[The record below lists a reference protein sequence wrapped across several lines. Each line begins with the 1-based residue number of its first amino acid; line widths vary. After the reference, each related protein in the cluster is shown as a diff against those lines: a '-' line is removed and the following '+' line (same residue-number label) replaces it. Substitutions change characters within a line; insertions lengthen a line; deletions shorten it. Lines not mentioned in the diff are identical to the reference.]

1 MAAFQPL
8 ARAASRRT
16 GWAMPSKPGPR
27 VLLGNLGPIM
37 RLGMNRVLSEEGCQV
52 VGQEDRPSAIIG
64 AAHRLRPDIVVL
76 DLDNGSSHE
85 LAQLV
90 RGASPETT
98 VVLWA
103 REEDLMEVL
112 EPVWNTSRLVAVP
125 VVERLRGELSGQHL
139 HERRSDM
146 PTYLTPGV
154 YVEEVP
160 SANKP
165 IEGVST
171 SIAAFVGLAPGG
183 PINTPMR
190 ISNWTQFAKIFGD
203 PNEPDNGPFMEGAYL
218 AHSVYGVFQNGGN
231 LAWVVRVGEDS
242 GGGPPRAALP
252 GAADSSIETFNVV
265 ALEGANG
272 DTKVELTEEPSAGD
286 KD

>member
-1 MAAFQPL
+1 
-8 ARAASRRT
+8 
-16 GWAMPSKPGPR
+16 MPSEPGPS

-37 RLGMNRVLSEEGCQV
+37 RLGMNRVLSEQGCQV

-125 VVERLRGELSGQHL
+125 IVERLRSELSGQHV
-139 HERRSDM
+139 HE
-146 PTYLTPGV
+146 
-154 YVEEVP
+154 
-160 SANKP
+160 
-165 IEGVST
+165 
-171 SIAAFVGLAPGG
+171 
-183 PINTPMR
+183 
-190 ISNWTQFAKIFGD
+190 
-203 PNEPDNGPFMEGAYL
+203 
-218 AHSVYGVFQNGGN
+218 
-231 LAWVVRVGEDS
+231 
-242 GGGPPRAALP
+242 
-252 GAADSSIETFNVV
+252 
-265 ALEGANG
+265 
-272 DTKVELTEEPSAGD
+272 
-286 KD
+286 